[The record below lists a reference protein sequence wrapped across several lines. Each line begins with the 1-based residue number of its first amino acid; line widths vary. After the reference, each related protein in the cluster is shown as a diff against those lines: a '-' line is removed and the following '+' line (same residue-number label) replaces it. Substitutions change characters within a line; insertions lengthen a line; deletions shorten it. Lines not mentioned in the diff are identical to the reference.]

1 MICVH
6 CSLVFDD
13 GRRDRLYCSPN
24 CRKRASEKRVKT
36 GAAPPRRWQHPAL
49 SSDNP
54 ALHAAAGRAKEVCE
68 AHGWAPGTFLCVLD
82 GLTTLLHER
91 PPGEPVPLSE
101 VRTQA
106 SQHGRGVRIAE
117 VLADVEL
124 LNDDTIPAIRSWI
137 ERRTGDL
144 PAGFT
149 ADIRAWLLL
158 LLDGDARNRPRSAI
172 AIYGYFGSIRPLL
185 QSWSAT
191 RGHLRE
197 ITAAD
202 IRTALEPLRGWRRSN
217 TITALRSLF
226 RFATRRRIVF
236 TNQTARLAN
245 PGADRS
251 LLPMTYAEI
260 QAIEH
265 SIGTPAQR
273 LVVALAA
280 VHAASATTI
289 RHLTLDDLDLPN
301 RRINL
306 GGVTQPLASLTH
318 QALRAWLD
326 YRHHTWPHTPNR
338 HLVISRGTAHGVG
351 PVGHNYLTQR
361 MLPPGV
367 EIDRI
372 RRDQI
377 LHEALSVGPD
387 PLHLSLVFNLAQ
399 TTAGR
404 YATFA
409 RALLDDQFERGRE

>member
-6 CSLVFDD
+6 CSSAFQD

-36 GAAPPRRWQHPAL
+36 GTAPPRRWQHPAL

-54 ALHAAAGRAKEVCE
+54 ALHAAGVRAEQIGE
-68 AHGWAPGTFLCVLD
+68 AHGWSATTRLRVLD

-106 SQHGRGVRIAE
+106 SRHGRGVRIAE

-124 LNDDTIPAIRSWI
+124 LNDDTTPAIRSWI
-137 ERRTGDL
+137 ELRTGEL
-144 PAGFT
+144 PAGFA
-149 ADIRAWLLL
+149 ADVRAWLLM

-172 AIYGYFGSIRPLL
+172 TIYGYFAAIRPLL
-185 QSWSAT
+185 HGWSAT

-202 IRTALEPLRGWRRSN
+202 VRTALEPVRGWRRSN

-236 TNQTARLAN
+236 TNPTARLAN

-251 LLPMTYAEI
+251 LLPMTDAEI
-260 QAIEH
+260 RAIEH
-265 SIGTPAQR
+265 SIDTPAQR

-280 VHAASATTI
+280 VHAASGRTI
-289 RHLTLDDLDLPN
+289 RHLILDDVDLPN

-306 GGVTQPLASLTH
+306 DGVAQPLASPTH
-318 QALRAWLD
+318 QALRAWLEF
-326 YRHHTWPHTPNR
+326 RRRTWPHTPNR
-338 HLVISRGTAHGVG
+338 HLVISRSTAHGVN
-351 PVGHNYLTQR
+351 PVGRNFITERL
-361 MLPPGV
+361 LPPGV

-372 RRDQI
+372 RRDRV

-409 RALLDDQFERGRE
+409 RALLDDQLDQPD